1 MSLPLLSTT
10 ENLFIYEP
18 AHSQINWNDGIENI
32 EWLEL
37 LLPFTAVKNLYLSE
51 QFAPRI
57 APALQELTG
66 GRTEVL
72 STLRN
77 LYLEGFQPS
86 ESVQEGIAQFISAR
100 QFTNHPVAISVWDR
114 GDSED
119 DSEADD

>member
-10 ENLFIYEP
+10 ENLFICEP
-18 AHSQINWNDGIENI
+18 IHTQPDWKDGIENV

-57 APALQELTG
+57 APVLQELTG

-72 STLRN
+72 PTLQN
-77 LYLEGFQPS
+77 LFLEGFQPS
-86 ESVQEGIAQFISAR
+86 EPVDEDIVRFISAR
-100 QFTNHPVAISVWDR
+100 QLTNRPIAISVW
-114 GDSED
+114 
-119 DSEADD
+119 